1 MCQWGIRAPFF
12 LCRVCC
18 MARVLCM
25 PWLPANTGLLSKAFS
40 PSTPGHRPARRPRQ
54 TSSIRATTCLRRVHP
69 CRPFPLFPASVQ
81 FHPAPLAAPRPRAL
95 SSGRPPYTSTPS
107 LQLVRPI
114 ATHRMHHCPSAPTFG
129 GVLTSSWPARSLAVG
144 PASPRPAGP
153 YRASSASS
161 TLCTSGLPH
170 QALPTPRRLPA
181 AEAYNTTA
189 LDTYTGAFSRPRL
202 GPEVTRPLN
211 KHSADH
217 LLGPPHLRAQVVGRH
232 ICCLPTC
239 M

>member
-1 MCQWGIRAPFF
+1 MGYTGAVFPLPCLLHGSCVVHAVAACKHRPLVQSVLPFDPRAPP
-12 LCRVCC
+12 C
-18 MARVLCM
+18 
-25 PWLPANTGLLSKAFS
+25 PPPSPNLLY
-40 PSTPGHRPARRPRQ
+40 PRDH
-54 TSSIRATTCLRRVHP
+54 L
-69 CRPFPLFPASVQ
+69 L
-81 FHPAPLAAPRPRAL
+81 APRASLQALPTFPRISAIPPL
-95 SSGRPPYTSTPS
+95 PPRCSAPSLPFLAQTPYTSTPS
-107 LQLVRPI
+107 LQLLRPI

-189 LDTYTGAFSRPRL
+189 LDTYTGAFSRPRF

-232 ICCLPTC
+232 VCCLPTC